1 MVSLFQELF
10 RHQAHAD
17 SALLAAIQQHANAS
31 NDEELR
37 KLLHHILVAHRFWL
51 HLCQGLPFSVE
62 TEDVIPATLDEIITR
77 YKQTRFEE
85 QGWLRQLQESD
96 LVRTVESPYLPNR
109 QVAVREALIQVCLHS
124 QGHRAQC
131 ASRLRTLGGEP
142 PPLDYIFWVKDRP
155 DFVWG

>member
-62 TEDVIPATLDEIITR
+62 TEDVIPATLDGLSLATNR
-77 YKQTRFEE
+77 HV
-85 QGWLRQLQESD
+85 LRNK
-96 LVRTVESPYLPNR
+96 VGFGNFKNP
-109 QVAVREALIQVCLHS
+109 I
-124 QGHRAQC
+124 
-131 ASRLRTLGGEP
+131 
-142 PPLDYIFWVKDRP
+142 
-155 DFVWG
+155 